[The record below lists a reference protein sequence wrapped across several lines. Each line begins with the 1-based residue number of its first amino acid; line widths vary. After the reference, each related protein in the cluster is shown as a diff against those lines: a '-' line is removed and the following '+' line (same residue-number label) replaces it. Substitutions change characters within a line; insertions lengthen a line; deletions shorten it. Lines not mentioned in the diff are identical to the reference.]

1 MISTTQEAI
10 EVLKDMKIDIP
21 LPEAAVMQRKRN
33 AAIDMA
39 IDALTAQEQLSN
51 DSSELD
57 SDSGELISRQMAIQR
72 CNTCNHEKDQ
82 WFNRCADCFDYE
94 LWEPK
99 DEEERSDE
107 REPV

>member
-10 EVLKDMKIDIP
+10 NVIRCEMCISNEWMTDDFY
-21 LPEAAVMQRKRN
+21 EALNIV
-33 AAIDMA
+33 

-72 CNTCNHEKDQ
+72 CNTCKHEKDQ
-82 WFNRCADCFDYE
+82 WFNLCADCFDYE
-94 LWEPK
+94 LWEPM
-99 DEEERSDE
+99 DEEERWCGNESD
-107 REPV
+107 RS

>member
-1 MISTTQEAI
+1 MISTIQEAI
-10 EVLKDMKIDIP
+10 DEIRCDMHIRHEEMTDD
-21 LPEAAVMQRKRN
+21 LYEAL
-33 AAIDMA
+33 DMA
-39 IDALTAQEQLSN
+39 IDALTSQEVSN
-51 DSSELD
+51 DSPELD
-57 SDSGELISRQMAIQR
+57 SDSGELISRQIAIQR

>member
-1 MISTTQEAI
+1 MIITIQEAI
-10 EVLKDMKIDIP
+10 NVIRCEMCISHEWMTDDFY
-21 LPEAAVMQRKRN
+21 EALNIV
-33 AAIDMA
+33 
-39 IDALTAQEQLSN
+39 IDALEVQEVSN
-51 DSSELD
+51 DSPELD

-72 CNTCNHEKDQ
+72 CNTCKHEKDQ

>member
-10 EVLKDMKIDIP
+10 DEIRCDMCICHEKMTDD
-21 LPEAAVMQRKRN
+21 LYETL
-33 AAIDMA
+33 DMA

-57 SDSGELISRQMAIQR
+57 SDSGELISRQIAIQR
-72 CNTCNHEKDQ
+72 CNTCNHEKEP
-82 WFNRCADCFDYE
+82 WTNGCADCFDYE

-99 DEEERSDE
+99 DEEERWRGNESD
-107 REPV
+107 RS

>member
-1 MISTTQEAI
+1 MIITIQEAI
-10 EVLKDMKIDIP
+10 NVIRCEMCISHEWMTDDFY
-21 LPEAAVMQRKRN
+21 EALNIV
-33 AAIDMA
+33 

-57 SDSGELISRQMAIQR
+57 SDSGELISRQIAIQR

>member
-10 EVLKDMKIDIP
+10 NVIRCEMCISHEWMTDDLYKA
-21 LPEAAVMQRKRN
+21 L
-33 AAIDMA
+33 DMA
-39 IDALTAQEQLSN
+39 IDALTAQEKAQEVSN
-51 DSSELD
+51 DSPELD

-72 CNTCNHEKDQ
+72 CNTCKHEKDQ

>member
-10 EVLKDMKIDIP
+10 NVIRCEMCISNEWMTDDFY
-21 LPEAAVMQRKRN
+21 EALNIV
-33 AAIDMA
+33 

-72 CNTCNHEKDQ
+72 CNTCKHEKDQ
-82 WFNRCADCFDYE
+82 WFNCCADCFDYE